1 MTDPNR
7 DVTPGL
13 QQGMFDAESAVRR
26 NPNVPLA
33 ARIRPEQLSDV
44 HGHRD
49 LLGQGGALSFFIEQG
64 GAQSLILWGPPGSG
78 KTTLAS
84 IVASATEAHF
94 VTLSAVT
101 NNIADLRE
109 EISNAEK
116 RISVGGHRTILFI
129 DELHRFNR
137 AQQDGLLPHVE
148 AGTITLLGA
157 TTENPSFYLVA
168 PLLSRCRVFQLSGL
182 AEEDLLSILRDAI
195 ERDASLRGSLAIDDD
210 ELLVIASFASG
221 DARVALNTLEAVHG
235 IVMRRGDHDSI
246 RKIEMTDIQ
255 AAIQA
260 PTMLYDRRGDYH
272 YDTISAFIKSM
283 RASDPDSALYW
294 LARMLEAGE
303 DPQFISRRLVIFA
316 SEDVGLGD
324 PTALSMAVATQQATH
339 FIGMPEARL
348 PLAEATV
355 HLSLAKKSNSTY
367 QAYRRA
373 AEDARATPNS
383 EVPLHLRNAETDLM
397 RELGY
402 GSGYVNPHDYGEGQH
417 SPKNNRPD
425 ALMGN
430 QYYLGEKD

>member
-7 DVTPGL
+7 NVTPGL

-49 LLGQGGALSFFIEQG
+49 LLGQGGALSFFVEQG

-168 PLLSRCRVFQLSGL
+168 PLLSRCRIFQLSGL

-195 ERDASLRGSLAIDDD
+195 ESDAGLQGSLVIDDD

-235 IVMRRGDHDSI
+235 IVMKRGDHDSI

>member
-33 ARIRPEQLSDV
+33 ARIRPEQLIDV

-195 ERDASLRGSLAIDDD
+195 ERDASLRGSLVIDDD

-235 IVMRRGDHDSI
+235 IVMKRGDHDSI

>member
-1 MTDPNR
+1 MTNPNQ

-13 QQGMFDAESAVRR
+13 QQGLFDAELAVRR

-49 LLGQGGALSFFIEQG
+49 LLGPGGALSFFIEHG

-195 ERDASLRGSLAIDDD
+195 ERDASLQGSLVIDDD

-235 IVMRRGDHDSI
+235 IVMKRGDHDSI

-397 RELGY
+397 RELSY
-402 GSGYVNPHDYGEGQH
+402 GSGYVNPHDDGAAQH

-430 QYYLGEKD
+430 QYYLGERD

>member
-1 MTDPNR
+1 MSDPNR
-7 DVTPGL
+7 NVAPGL
-13 QQGMFDAESAVRR
+13 QQGMFDAESAVRK

-33 ARIRPEQLSDV
+33 ARVRPEQLSHV
-44 HGHRD
+44 RGHAD
-49 LLGQGGALSFFIEQG
+49 LLSEGGALSFFIEQG

-84 IVASATEAHF
+84 IVASATDAHF

-109 EISNAEK
+109 EISNAEN
-116 RISVGGHRTILFI
+116 RISAGGHRTILFI

-168 PLLSRCRVFQLSGL
+168 PLLSRCRVFQLSSL
-182 AEEDLLSILRDAI
+182 TETDILLILRDAVDRDENLQNSIVI
-195 ERDASLRGSLAIDDD
+195 EDA

-221 DARVALNTLEAVHG
+221 DARIALNTLEAVHG
-235 IVMRRGDHDSI
+235 IAAKRGEQNSVH
-246 RKIEMTDIQ
+246 KIEITDIQ

-324 PTALSMAVATQQATH
+324 PTGLSMAVATQQATH

-355 HLSLAKKSNSTY
+355 YLALANKSNSTY

-383 EVPLHLRNAETDLM
+383 EVPLHLRNAETNLM

-402 GSGYVNPHDYGEGQH
+402 GAGYVNPHEDVEGQN

-425 ALMGN
+425 ALMRN
-430 QYYLGEKD
+430 RYYLGEKD